1 MVNPV
6 IPKVFLLFVIFSQ
19 PDYRHF

>member
-6 IPKVFLLFVIFSQ
+6 IPEVFLLFVIFSQ
-19 PDYRHF
+19 PDYRRF